1 MSAGR
6 LCTRVVVTA
15 VPGESVRVAARRM
28 AEHDV
33 GSLVVIGETEPHE
46 VLGVLTDRDIVV
58 RAIAEELDP
67 DRLRVS
73 QVMTAP
79 AQTIDESTSL
89 EQALTRMANA
99 SARRLVVTGAEG
111 RMVGVLALDDI
122 LSLLTNEAWSV
133 GRLLTHQQPSFR

>member
-6 LCTRVVVTA
+6 VCTRVVVTA
-15 VPGESVRVAARRM
+15 VPGETVRAAARRM

-33 GSLVVIGETEPHE
+33 GSLVVIAEDEPHQ

-67 DRLRVS
+67 DRLHVA
-73 QVMTAP
+73 QIMTAP

-99 SARRLVVTGAEG
+99 STRRLVVTGAEG
-111 RMVGVLALDDI
+111 RMVGLLALDDI

-133 GRLLTHQQPSFR
+133 GRLLTHQQPAFR

>member
-6 LCTRVVVTA
+6 VCTRVVVTA
-15 VPGESVRVAARRM
+15 VPGETVRTAARRM

-33 GSLVVIGETEPHE
+33 GSLVVIGETEPHQ

-58 RAIAEELDP
+58 RAIAEELDT
-67 DRLRVS
+67 DRLLVS

-89 EQALTRMANA
+89 EEALTRMANA
-99 SARRLVVTGAEG
+99 SARRLVVTGTEG

-122 LSLLTNEAWSV
+122 LALLTNEAWSV
-133 GRLLTHQQPSFR
+133 GRILTHQQPAFR